1 MDEGAQILLLDG
13 ATGTELDRRG
23 VDIGLPLW
31 SARAL
36 LEAPDVLAAIH
47 REYLEAGAGAVTT
60 ATFRTHRR
68 SLAKAGLGPRAAE
81 LTQLAVSIARR
92 VRDEVRPDALVLGS
106 VAPLED
112 CYRPELA
119 PNDEACRGEHAEM
132 IEHLVAAGA
141 DLILIETMN
150 NRAEAAAAAAAA
162 RWLAPGR
169 WMIGLCTRPQ
179 DPPGTLLSGEAAAP
193 LLERL
198 HDARAVG
205 VNCVSAPHVEPQV
218 RFLREALPDHVAIMA
233 YANVGH
239 ADEAGN
245 WVITDAVEPQAY
257 AGYAQRWLEAGATIV
272 GGCCGTTPD
281 TIRRM
286 GTDLFSAG
294 RRRQPRRSDAGK

>member
-1 MDEGAQILLLDG
+1 MNQGSEILLLDG

-36 LEAPDVLAAIH
+36 LDAPEVLAEIH
-47 REYLEAGAGAVTT
+47 RAYLEAGAGAIT
-60 ATFRTHRR
+60 ANTFRTHRR
-68 SLAKAGLGPRAAE
+68 SLAKAGLGQRAAE
-81 LTQLAVSIARR
+81 LTGLAVALARR
-92 VRDEVRPDALVLGS
+92 VRDEFRSDALVLGS

-119 PNDEACRGEHAEM
+119 PGAAACLAEHAEM
-132 IEHLVAAGA
+132 IECLLEAGA

-150 NRAEAAAAAAAA
+150 NLPEAGAAADAA
-162 RWLAPGR
+162 RRLAPGR
-169 WMIGLCTRPQ
+169 WMISLCTRPQ
-179 DPPGTLLSGEAAAP
+179 GPPGVLLSGETAAP
-193 LLERL
+193 LLEQL

-205 VNCVSAPHVEPQV
+205 VNCVPAPETEAQV
-218 RFLREALPDHVAIMA
+218 RCLGDALPDDVRIMA

-245 WVITDAVEPQAY
+245 WVSTDAVDPARFADY
-257 AGYAQRWLEAGATIV
+257 ARRWVDAGATIV

-281 TIRRM
+281 TIRAIADR
-286 GTDLFSAG
+286 LL
-294 RRRQPRRSDAGK
+294 

>member
-36 LEAPDVLAAIH
+36 LEAPAVLSGIH
-47 REYLEAGAGAVTT
+47 RDYLEAGAGAVTT

-68 SLAKAGLGPRAAE
+68 SLAKAGLGDRAAE
-81 LTQLAVSIARR
+81 LTRLAVTIARR
-92 VRDEVRPDALVLGS
+92 ARDEIRPDALVLGS

-112 CYRPELA
+112 CYRPDLA
-119 PNDEACRGEHAEM
+119 PDDDACHREHAEM
-132 IEHLVAAGA
+132 IEHLVESGA

-150 NRAEAAAAAAAA
+150 NLPEAAAAADAA
-162 RWLAPGR
+162 RRLAPDQ
-169 WMIGLCTRPQ
+169 WMISLCTRPHG
-179 DPPGTLLSGEAAAP
+179 PPGTLLSGEAAAP

-205 VNCVSAPHVEPQV
+205 VNCVAAPQV
-218 RFLREALPDHVAIMA
+218 EAQVRYLREALPDRVGIMA

-239 ADEAGN
+239 ADDAGN
-245 WVITDAVEPQAY
+245 WVITDAVDAQTY
-257 AGYAQRWLEAGATIV
+257 AGYAQRWIKAGATVV

-281 TIRRM
+281 TIRAIAGLVGR
-286 GTDLFSAG
+286 SAAG
-294 RRRQPRRSDAGK
+294 GSADRQL